1 MFTKKNYLLIL
12 ILVVFLG
19 SFLRL
24 YKLGSNPPA
33 LFSDEVDAGY
43 QALVFNDRQSDYYG
57 NKFPF
62 HFHSDSD
69 WRTSLIIYSIAVS
82 QKIFGVNEFST
93 RFPSA
98 FYGIMSIIAF
108 YFLVDILVKNKKTA
122 VLAAFLLCVSPW
134 HIHYSRCAFEV
145 SGMLL
150 FIILG
155 LYFLFRFLRNENF
168 SKLILSL
175 FYFCVSIY
183 FYSTAKLYIFLVFLL
198 VFCFYHR
205 IFLKLP
211 FKKMAIALLFL
222 LLFLTPFLID
232 TVNKKSGYRFS
243 YISIFADPT
252 VSKEID
258 LNRQIDAIHKD
269 GYKVGLKTS
278 FDSKTFHNKFFSW
291 ETKFVNNY
299 LSSFSTD
306 FLFLKGDNNLRHGFL
321 SFGYLIPLDFLF
333 IILGLWCLFTQK
345 KYPSKEIFLLFLLFL
360 ATPIS
365 FALTNDSQGP
375 HATRLILMLP
385 FLLFF
390 SSVGFSYILDF
401 FKKKKLGFLITFVFF
416 VCYLFLFFNFYHH
429 YFYHY
434 PQKSAQDWHV
444 GMKEAV
450 LESYGLNYERVFYS
464 SKYEPFLPFF
474 LYWSKFLPEN
484 NKSISSQIVWQ
495 NMPGFTGREINSRY
509 FFGFLEWNQFFQSQ
523 SNIDKILFVVPQIEE
538 ETIKNELS
546 NFNKNNSRSLTINV
560 IKEITPP
567 YEMSQKFIIFNIH
580 Q

>member
-1 MFTKKNYLLIL
+1 MFKKNFYLLVLVL
-12 ILVVFLG
+12 IVFFG

-69 WRTSLIIYSIAVS
+69 WRTPFIIYSIAVS
-82 QKIFGVNEFST
+82 QKFFGVNEFST

-98 FYGIMSIIAF
+98 FYGIVSIIAF

-122 VLAAFLLCVSPW
+122 VLAAFLLSVSPW

-155 LYFLFRFLRNENF
+155 LYFLFKFLRKENF
-168 SKLILSL
+168 FELIFSL
-175 FYFCVSIY
+175 FYFCISIY

-198 VFCFYHR
+198 VFCFYYQ

-211 FKKMAIALLFL
+211 LKKIAISFLFL

-232 TVNKKSGYRFS
+232 TLNKKSGYRFS

-258 LNRQIDAIHKD
+258 LNRQVDAVHKN
-269 GYKVGLKTS
+269 GFKIGLKTS
-278 FDSKTFHNKFFSW
+278 FDSKVFHNKFFSW
-291 ETKFVNNY
+291 ESKFVNNY

-306 FLFLKGDNNLRHGFL
+306 FLFLRGDNNLRHGFL
-321 SFGYLIPLDFLF
+321 TFGYFNHLDFLF
-333 IILGLWCLFTQK
+333 IILGLWCLFAQK
-345 KYPSKEIFLLFLLFL
+345 KYSQKEMFLLFLLFL

-365 FALTNDSQGP
+365 FALTNDSLGP
-375 HATRLILMLP
+375 HGTRLILMLP

-401 FKKKKLGFLITFVFF
+401 FKEKYLRFSISLVFF
-416 VCYLFLFFNFYHH
+416 VGYLFLFFNFYHH

-434 PQKSAQDWHV
+434 PQKSAQDWHA

-450 LESYGLNYERVFYS
+450 LESYRLNYEKIFYS
-464 SKYEPFLPFF
+464 NKYEPFLPFF

-495 NMPGFTGREINSRY
+495 NMPGFTGREINSKY
-509 FFGFLEWNQFFQSQ
+509 FFGFLEWNQFFQNQ
-523 SNIDKILFVVPQIEE
+523 NDINKTLFVIPKIEE
-538 ETIKNELS
+538 ETVKNELS
-546 NFNKNNSRSLTINV
+546 NFNKNNSQGLTINV
-560 IKEITPP
+560 IREINPQ
-567 YEMSQKFIIFNIH
+567 YEMAQKFIIFNIH